1 MERKHEAML
10 QMYGEKA
17 EEAEELK
24 LDILDLKAVY
34 RQQVNYYCNVMIYS
48 LVVSALVENVTRA
61 KVRVVLGLFQSTQS

>member
-34 RQQVNYYCNVMIYS
+34 RQQVNYYCNVMMYS
-48 LVVSALVENVTRA
+48 LVVSALIENVTRA
-61 KVRVVLGLFQSTQS
+61 MVRVVLGLFQSTQS